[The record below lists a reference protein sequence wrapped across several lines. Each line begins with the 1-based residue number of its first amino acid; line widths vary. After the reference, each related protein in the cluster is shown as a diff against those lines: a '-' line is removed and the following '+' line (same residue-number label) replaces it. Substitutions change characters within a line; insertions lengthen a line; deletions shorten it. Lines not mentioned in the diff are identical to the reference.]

1 MEDALRDMWRS
12 VANFAPKLVAFLVIL
27 IVGWIVAKLIAKAV
41 DKVLE
46 KVGFD
51 RAVERGGVKKALAR
65 SNYDASTIVSKIVYY
80 ALLLFVLQ
88 LAFGVFGPN
97 PVSALIAGVIS
108 FLPKL
113 LVAVI
118 IVVVAAA
125 IAAAVRDIVSN
136 ALSGLSYGRILANIA
151 SITILGLGII
161 AALSQVGIAL
171 TVTLPVLIAILAT
184 VGGIL
189 VVGVGGGLIKPMQQR
204 WEDYLSR
211 AEDEGRIMREH
222 LSNRRQQQQQTTAI
236 PAGSYSQSG
245 YPQGSAPQGGGQPGY
260 GQGAQYPTDPRPQ
273 QPDPYQ
279 SDPYQSGPYQSGPYQ
294 SDPYQSGPSAGPYPS
309 GRPTGYDDPYGGR
322 HIGAPGGQQ
331 YPYGG
336 DRGGQQ

>member
-27 IVGWIVAKLIAKAV
+27 IIGWILAKLIAKAI

-80 ALLLFVLQ
+80 ALLLVVLQ

-97 PVSALIAGVIS
+97 PISALIAGVIS
-108 FLPKL
+108 FLPNL

-136 ALSGLSYGRILANIA
+136 ALSGLSYGRVLANVA
-151 SITILGLGII
+151 SITIVGLGII

-171 TVTLPVLIAILAT
+171 TVTLPVLIAILGT

-211 AEDEGRIMREH
+211 AEDEGRKMREH
-222 LSNRRQQQQQTTAI
+222 LSNREQEQTTAI
-236 PAGSYSQSG
+236 PVSSYSEPG
-245 YPQGSAPQGGGQPGY
+245 YPQGSGQQGGGQPGY
-260 GQGAQYPTDPRPQ
+260 GQAPQYPSDHR
-273 QPDPYQ
+273 QP
-279 SDPYQSGPYQSGPYQ
+279 QSGPPT
-294 SDPYQSGPSAGPYPS
+294 GPYPS
-309 GRPTGYDDPYGGR
+309 GPPTGPYPSGPPAGYDDPYGGR
-322 HIGAPGGQQ
+322 HTGMPGGQQ

>member
-27 IVGWIVAKLIAKAV
+27 IIGWILAKLIAKAI
-41 DKVLE
+41 DKILE

-65 SNYDASTIVSKIVYY
+65 SNYDASIIVSKIIYY
-80 ALLLFVLQ
+80 ALLLIVLQ

-97 PVSALIAGVIS
+97 PISELIAGVIA
-108 FLPKL
+108 FLPRL

-118 IVVVAAA
+118 IIVVAAA

-136 ALSGLSYGRILANIA
+136 ALSGLSYGRMLANIA
-151 SITILGLGII
+151 SIAILGLGAI
-161 AALSQVGIAL
+161 AALNQVGIAL
-171 TVTLPVLIAILAT
+171 TVTLPVLIAILGT
-184 VGGIL
+184 IGGIL

-211 AEDEGRIMREH
+211 AESEGRNMREH
-222 LSNRRQQQQQTTAI
+222 LNSRDRETTVLPTTAAS
-236 PAGSYSQSG
+236 PQPGYS
-245 YPQGSAPQGGGQPGY
+245 PGGGQ
-260 GQGAQYPTDPRPQ
+260 QGAGQYGYTEGAPRYSNEPQ
-273 QPDPYQ
+273 YQ
-279 SDPYQSGPYQSGPYQ
+279 SDPRY
-294 SDPYQSGPSAGPYPS
+294 PSAPQYPNDPGGRTSPTGPPTGPYPT
-309 GRPTGYDDPYGGR
+309 GQPTGYDDPSGGR
-322 HIGAPGGQQ
+322 HTGMPGGQQ

-336 DRGGQQ
+336 DRGGRQ